1 MAEAPAATK
10 RVQVN
15 KATATIVAVVG
26 AASFVTVFSLV
37 ACKAL
42 LSQRAYQS
50 RVITEKEKAK
60 KQLIENAQAVES
72 LKVQYKAF
80 VETGENVLGGNPK
93 GSGEKDGDNARVVL
107 DALPSKYD
115 FPALT
120 ASLEKLLTGNNN
132 FKIDTIAGSDDELAQ
147 DAASTQGEVKPVEM
161 PFQIGITGNYQ
172 SIQDLTKLL
181 ERSIRPIAFQSI
193 NMDGTESEMKY
204 FVSATTYYQPTKK
217 FNVTTKEV
225 K

>member
-1 MAEAPAATK
+1 MAEAPAASK

-37 ACKAL
+37 ACRAL
-42 LSQRAYQS
+42 ISQRGYQS
-50 RVITEKEKAK
+50 RVIAEKEKAK
-60 KQLIENAQAVES
+60 KQLISNAQAVEE
-72 LKVQYKAF
+72 LKTQYKVF
-80 VETGENVLGGNPK
+80 IETSENVLGGNPK
-93 GSGEKDGDNARVVL
+93 GTGEKDGDNARIVL

-120 ASLEKLLTGNNN
+120 ASLEKLLTNNTN
-132 FKIDTIAGSDDELAQ
+132 FKIDTIAGSDDEVAQ
-147 DAASTQGEVKPVEM
+147 DAAAAEGEVKPIEM

-172 SIQDLTKLL
+172 AVQDLTKLL
-181 ERSIRPIAFQSI
+181 ERSIRPFSFQAI

-204 FVSATTYYQPTKK
+204 FISANTYYQPTKK